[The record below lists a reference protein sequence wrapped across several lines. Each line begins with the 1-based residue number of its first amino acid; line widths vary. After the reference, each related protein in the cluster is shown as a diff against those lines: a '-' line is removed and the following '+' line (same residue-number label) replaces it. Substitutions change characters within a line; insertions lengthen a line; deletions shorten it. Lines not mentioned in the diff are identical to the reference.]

1 MGQSYYDVLGV
12 ASDASTNAI
21 ERAYRERVLETH
33 PDHNDDPDATAE
45 FTTVTTAADV
55 LTDETERARYDR
67 LGHAAYTGAADLG
80 RATADPTNAAGSHPD
95 SNHGDSTQGDTAT
108 NADPSGATG
117 NGHWPDEE
125 WWDRYST
132 GTTDD
137 TDRSGPSHH
146 ARQRAR
152 RQRARTSRQTT
163 DWPFDRTGTDSTSV
177 GGGNPAGDVRSGGDT
192 SFVGDTASAGEAEA
206 TTSNR
211 THSDSQARSAR
222 RSARDEATG
231 DRSVTNRSASSSDY
245 VVSQWDDDI
254 AVDRSLGPIDGT
266 TLVVGGGIAS
276 IYPFL
281 VYASVTP
288 AFSWLVN
295 LLVAC
300 CTLVLVGYLLTVPRI
315 ALVTFGGWGLLVSAW
330 FGLTG
335 AISPFAPIALV
346 AQAGFWIPFGYA
358 TAVWWVLRQ

>member
-1 MGQSYYDVLGV
+1 MGESYYDVLGV
-12 ASDASTNAI
+12 TPDASRDVI
-21 ERAYRERVLETH
+21 ERAFRDCVLETH

-55 LTDETERARYDR
+55 LTDETERSRYDR

-80 RATADPTNAAGSHPD
+80 SATADSTNAAGSHPD
-95 SNHGDSTQGDTAT
+95 SNHGDSTPDDTAT

-117 NGHWPDEE
+117 TGHWPDEE

-132 GTTDD
+132 RANDE

-152 RQRARTSRQTT
+152 RQRARASQQTT
-163 DWPFDRTGTDSTSV
+163 DWPFDRTGTDSASV
-177 GGGNPAGDVRSGGDT
+177 GDAAAK
-192 SFVGDTASAGEAEA
+192 TAYG
-206 TTSNR
+206 
-211 THSDSQARSAR
+211 THSGEQTRSAR
-222 RSARDEATG
+222 GSAHDASTG
-231 DRSVTNRSASSSDY
+231 GHSDMNRSAPSSDF

-266 TLVVGGGIAS
+266 TLVVGGGIAV

-288 AFSWLVN
+288 AFSWPVN

-315 ALVTFGGWGLLVSAW
+315 ALTTFGGWGLLVSAW

-335 AISPFAPIALV
+335 AISPVAPLALV

>member
-1 MGQSYYDVLGV
+1 MSESYYDVLGV
-12 ASDASTNAI
+12 TPDASTDAI

-55 LTDETERARYDR
+55 LTDDTERARYDR
-67 LGHAAYTGAADLG
+67 LGHAAYTGTADLG
-80 RATADPTNAAGSHPD
+80 SATTDSTNAAGPHPD
-95 SNHGDSTQGDTAT
+95 STQTDSTQGDTAT

-125 WWDRYST
+125 WWDRYSRRSS
-132 GTTDD
+132 DD

-152 RQRARTSRQTT
+152 RQRARTSQQTT
-163 DWPFDRTGTDSTSV
+163 DWPFDRTGTDPTS
-177 GGGNPAGDVRSGGDT
+177 GADT
-192 SFVGDTASAGEAEA
+192 GAMTASRSHGGE
-206 TTSNR
+206 R
-211 THSDSQARSAR
+211 TRSAR
-222 RSARDEATG
+222 GSAHDASSG
-231 DRSVTNRSASSSDY
+231 GNSDTNRSPSSDF
-245 VVSQWDDDI
+245 VVSGWDDEI
-254 AVDRSLGPIDGT
+254 AVDRSLGPIDAT
-266 TLVVGGGIAS
+266 TLVVGGGVAV
-276 IYPFL
+276 IYPIL

-288 AFSWLVN
+288 AFSVPVN

-335 AISPFAPIALV
+335 GISPVAPLALV